1 MSNTPT
7 EQQAATML
15 KTMAKMQDGY
25 NQVLHAQWREQGFRF
40 YRAIWVEC
48 AEMLDHYGWKWWK
61 HATPDLDQVKL
72 ELVDIWHFG
81 MSDLMRDA
89 VAPESLAAEFV
100 ATSKL
105 ASAPNAG
112 AEPEAFR
119 DVLEAF
125 ALRTLADQTF
135 ARAEFNA
142 LLVALPLPLPELF
155 SLYVGK
161 NVLNG
166 FRQDNGYRT
175 GEYRKLWGG
184 REDNEHLVEALE
196 QLQCAPDEV
205 PQQLYAQLEKRYSA
219 SA

>member
-1 MSNTPT
+1 
-7 EQQAATML
+7 ML
-15 KTMAKMQDGY
+15 ATMAKMQDGY
-25 NQVLHAQWREQGFRF
+25 NQVLHQQWRQQGFEF

-61 HATPDLDQVKL
+61 HSPPDMDQVKL

-81 MSDLMRDA
+81 MSDVMRAGQD
-89 VAPESLAAEFV
+89 PEQLAGQFV
-100 ATSKL
+100 E
-105 ASAPNAG
+105 ASAQAQDATTT

-119 DVLEAF
+119 QLLEAF
-125 ALRTLADQTF
+125 ALRTLAD
-135 ARAEFNA
+135 RAFGLPEFLA
-142 LLVALPLPLPELF
+142 LLVALPMPLPELF

-175 GEYRKLWGG
+175 GKYRKLWAG
-184 REDNEHLVEALE
+184 REDNEHLVEALAG
-196 QLQCAPDEV
+196 LTCTADEV
-205 PQQLYAQLEKRYSA
+205 PDQLYQALAERYSA